1 MLEPREV
8 TGLPNIRSLR
18 CGGHHMM
25 ASSADGDVFV
35 WGCGLTHQL
44 GNRPRDVQNPLDIEE
59 DPEDELRP
67 YRISS
72 KQLEKRFVMLADGG
86 AQHTVELAWDTSY
99 RKLQAD
105 DAGPSSSQTDL
116 TRAAV
121 PPNNDFEI
129 AEPPAK
135 RRLTEATE
143 ATVAEGDEV
152 MAQTDFAAGFGHLTA
167 DDGKWK
173 CEICS
178 LRWEMNVIQCKA
190 CESYQP
196 GLSEEAIGKMEA
208 EKEAHQ
214 SETVAKFQTASS
226 VKPTGFSFPST
237 VDTGSITFGTSAAPP
252 GFGFSTSQSSAFGA
266 SNAGFSAGASF
277 GFGQSGSVDVGS
289 LSFGFGGST
298 SSSAPAKAATFGF
311 NTSGNDP
318 QGKKLDELPDFSRN
332 SEIPVGDVFVH
343 GSGECDQL
351 GLGDETRER
360 RKPTLLKALVGKQI
374 CEISV
379 GAMHVLCVSAGGGL
393 YSWGCNDD
401 GALGR
406 ISSDGSDGAPSDV
419 EPNKVDMPSGVVV
432 RKVSCGDC
440 HSCALDDRGRVWL
453 WGTYKD
459 SNGYIGIVHKRKQ
472 EAEVL
477 EKSAEPTL
485 VLEGCSV
492 IASGANHTVALV
504 EALGGK
510 KAVAWGS
517 NATGQL
523 GLPDSVGCGF
533 AEKVL
538 SGNVEGLA
546 ACNAGGCEV
555 SGEAVVRL
563 KDANGTERNAEK
575 MTLSDLQQALAQG
588 SSLIVQAPDRE
599 VPKAEKKKLLHP
611 QDVCLS
617 TAGIEGS
624 SVQGIFASAECSFI
638 TVNDGTVLGC
648 GLNGD
653 GQVGLGFAS
662 MAVQT
667 LRLVRRLQ
675 NASWLGGG
683 LHSTAALAGSRVFT
697 WGKAEECGLGL
708 GEKDLRL
715 RKK

>member
-8 TGLPNIRSLR
+8 TGLPSIQSLR

-25 ASSADGDVFV
+25 ATSEDGDVFV

-44 GNRPRDVQNPLDIEE
+44 GNRPRDVQNPHDIEE

-67 YRISS
+67 YRVSS

-86 AQHTVELAWDTSY
+86 AQHTVELSWDTSY
-99 RKLQAD
+99 SKLQAD
-105 DAGPSSSQTDL
+105 DTGSSSLQRADL
-116 TRAAV
+116 SSLPADV
-121 PPNNDFEI
+121 PQRESDENVESV
-129 AEPPAK
+129 EPPAK
-135 RRLTEATE
+135 RRLTEA
-143 ATVAEGDEV
+143 VADADEV
-152 MAQTDFAAGFGHLTA
+152 MAQPDFTFGFGQLA

-173 CEICS
+173 CDTCA
-178 LRWEMNVIQCKA
+178 LRWEKSVIQCQA

-196 GLSEEAIGKMEA
+196 GLSEEDIAKMEA
-208 EKEAHQ
+208 EKEAQH

-226 VKPTGFSFPST
+226 VKPTGFSVPST
-237 VDTGSITFGTSAAPP
+237 GTAVSFGTSAAAAPVV
-252 GFGFSTSQSSAFGA
+252 FGFSSSQSSSFGFG
-266 SNAGFSAGASF
+266 NAGFSTGTSF
-277 GFGQSGSVDVGS
+277 GFGSGSVDVGS
-289 LSFGFGGST
+289 VSFGFGGST
-298 SSSAPAKAATFGF
+298 SSSAPATTASFGFTTFG
-311 NTSGNDP
+311 TVP
-318 QGKKLDELPDFSRN
+318 PEGKKLAELPDFSRN
-332 SEIPVGDVFVH
+332 GEVPVGDVFVH

-351 GLGDETRER
+351 GLGDDTRER

-374 CEISV
+374 CEIAV

-406 ISSDGSDGAPSDV
+406 VSSDGSDGGPSDV
-419 EPNKVDMPSGVVV
+419 EPHKVDMPNSVVV

-485 VLEGCSV
+485 VLEGCFV

-504 EALGGK
+504 ETPAGK

-523 GLPDSVGCGF
+523 GLPDNVGCGY
-533 AEKVL
+533 AEKIL
-538 SGNVEGLA
+538 SGKVEGLV
-546 ACNAGGCEV
+546 ACNAGGCKV
-555 SGEAVVRL
+555 SGESVARL
-563 KDANGTERNAEK
+563 KDANGTERNADK
-575 MTLSDLQQALAQG
+575 MTLPELQQALAQG
-588 SSLIVQAPDRE
+588 ASLIVQATDRE

-617 TAGIEGS
+617 TAGVEAS
-624 SVQGIFASAECSFI
+624 NVEGIFASAECTFV
-638 TVNDGTVLGC
+638 TVNDGTVWGC

-667 LRLVRRLQ
+667 LRPVRRLKQ
-675 NASWLGGG
+675 ASWLGGG
-683 LHSTAALAGSRVFT
+683 LHSTSALANGRVFT

-708 GEKDLRL
+708 GEKD
-715 RKK
+715 